1 MEGTPFGRYRLLELI
16 GRGGMGEV
24 WRAYDTAT
32 DRMVAVKVLPANL
45 LDDQTFEQR
54 FRREA
59 NAAAA
64 LNEPHVVP
72 IHNFGEIEGRLYV
85 DMRLIDG
92 RDLQSL
98 LSDGALSPARAVKVV
113 EQVAAALYAAH
124 RVGLVHRD
132 VKPSNILVAEFDF
145 AYLIDFGI
153 ARTVDEKGLTNT
165 GSVIGTWAYMAPE
178 RFSTGRTDP
187 RSDTYALACVLHECL
202 TGRQPYPGNSVEQ
215 QIAAH
220 LTTPPPLP
228 STTQPGVSPAF
239 DTVIATGMAK
249 EPEQRYRT
257 TLELANAARSAVE
270 TPATRPAPRVRPAW
284 PTQPVQPNQLPA
296 ARPPA
301 TPPPT
306 WRPSPLAA
314 THLAG
319 VGRPDPDTSAAQPVS
334 TGGVS
339 RRSRRA
345 MIAIA
350 AVVAAIVLVGAAIF
364 ATVQFGREPDD
375 RRGDPPPPIDPEPT
389 LPADPPLKA
398 AALERV
404 LLSIGRLNEIVG
416 STAMTITSDLTTM
429 TDHSADVSDRECLGA
444 MYGAETPVYAK
455 SGWTAVRDQVA
466 REPGE
471 NDHWVEQTAVLY
483 PSAEHAENFFSESR
497 AQLESC
503 GGRTNSVRDETS
515 TYVWQIEAIKVL
527 DDLIVQRTAQQ
538 DASGW
543 ACQHALAVVSNL
555 TVETWACGYSIRDEG
570 ATIATE
576 IVENAARAS

>member
-1 MEGTPFGRYRLLELI
+1 MDGTPFGRYRLLELI

-32 DRMVAVKVLPANL
+32 GRMVAVKVLPAHL
-45 LDDQTFEQR
+45 LEDQTFEQR

-98 LSDGALSPARAVKVV
+98 LSEGALSPARAVKVV

-228 STTQPGVSPAF
+228 STTHPGVSPAF

-257 TLELANAARSAVE
+257 TLELARAARSAVE
-270 TPATRPAPRVRPAW
+270 APATRPAPRVCARVAHPAG
-284 PTQPVQPNQLPA
+284 PA
-296 ARPPA
+296 KPIGRRPPA
-301 TPPPT
+301 GPHPRPPR
-306 WRPSPLAA
+306 RPPRLQPLISPARA
-314 THLAG
+314 DPA
-319 VGRPDPDTSAAQPVS
+319 PDIPAAQPVS
-334 TGGVS
+334 T
-339 RRSRRA
+339 
-345 MIAIA
+345 
-350 AVVAAIVLVGAAIF
+350 VAS
-364 ATVQFGREPDD
+364 
-375 RRGDPPPPIDPEPT
+375 RGD
-389 LPADPPLKA
+389 
-398 AALERV
+398 R
-404 LLSIGRLNEIVG
+404 
-416 STAMTITSDLTTM
+416 
-429 TDHSADVSDRECLGA
+429 GA
-444 MYGAETPVYAK
+444 R
-455 SGWTAVRDQVA
+455 W
-466 REPGE
+466 
-471 NDHWVEQTAVLY
+471 L
-483 PSAEHAENFFSESR
+483 
-497 AQLESC
+497 
-503 GGRTNSVRDETS
+503 
-515 TYVWQIEAIKVL
+515 
-527 DDLIVQRTAQQ
+527 
-538 DASGW
+538 
-543 ACQHALAVVSNL
+543 
-555 TVETWACGYSIRDEG
+555 
-570 ATIATE
+570 
-576 IVENAARAS
+576 